1 MKNAEAAIFNWRRG
15 RVKHLSTAGR
25 RDGRLKNFRTG
36 GGLSIWGGVLLLGD
50 QYTITGNVTFTYL
63 MTLFIVKNLKKVPT
77 VDPEL

>member
-25 RDGRLKNFRTG
+25 RDERLKNFRTG

-50 QYTITGNVTFTYL
+50 QYTIT
-63 MTLFIVKNLKKVPT
+63 
-77 VDPEL
+77 